1 MEWSPL
7 VGKERTSWWRR
18 SVFLVGGKTDLGD
31 SALDFFQN
39 GEIVAVGVAAVVDDE
54 IVEIGLGLI
63 AVKAGVMDDDLDQRL
78 ILVLERDS
86 LVGFGEAGLAVLGAV
101 TLFGGLRLG
110 VGLGLLIGQHQA
122 ALETS
127 DIQDANAGQ
136 IKLMEQHVDLGEIIL
151 TASMAQLHNL
161 ANDGRVVV
169 DQRLLVEITTGDVE
183 TVTGEP
189 GAVLLVGRVDTATAE
204 GKTMLQKRGVDEIT
218 ICGIVFGSLVGLKVC
233 EITHNLPPCK
243 STATDVA
250 ELHTTQRKLDDS
262 FIIVNFAQNVNS

>member
-18 SVFLVGGKTDLGD
+18 SVFIVGGNLGD
-31 SALDFFQN
+31 SVLDFLQN

-54 IVEIGLGLI
+54 IVKVGLGLI
-63 AVKAGVMDDDLDQRL
+63 AVKAGVTDDNLDQRL

-86 LVGFGEAGLAVLGAV
+86 LVGFGEAGLAVLGAI

-127 DIQDANAGQ
+127 DVQDANAGQ
-136 IKLMEQHVDLGEIIL
+136 IKLMEQHIDLGEVIL
-151 TASMAQLHNL
+151 TASVAQHHNL
-161 ANDGRVVV
+161 ANDGCVVV
-169 DQRLLVEITTGDVE
+169 DQRLLVEITAGDVE
-183 TVTGEP
+183 TVAGEP
-189 GAVLLVGRVDTATAE
+189 GGVLLVGRVDTATAK
-204 GKTMLQKRGVDEIT
+204 GKTVLQKRGVDGFT

-233 EITHNLPPCK
+233 EITHI
-243 STATDVA
+243 
-250 ELHTTQRKLDDS
+250 E
-262 FIIVNFAQNVNS
+262 FASLLMYCD

>member
-18 SVFLVGGKTDLGD
+18 SVFLIGGNLGD

-63 AVKAGVMDDDLDQRL
+63 AAKAGVMDDNLDQRL

-86 LVGFGEAGLAVLGAV
+86 LVGFGKAGLAVFGAV

-122 ALETS
+122 TLEAG
-127 DIQDANAGQ
+127 DIQNVDA
-136 IKLMEQHVDLGEIIL
+136 IV
-151 TASMAQLHNL
+151 AQLAKQITDRLEVFL
-161 ANDGRVVV
+161 AALLVESDDLFDGGTVIV
-169 DQRLLVEITTGDVE
+169 DQRLLVEIATSDVKAMA
-183 TVTGEP
+183 GEP
-189 GAVLLVGRVDTATAE
+189 GAILSMGGLNGAVPKREAELIELGINSISVGRLISGGLIGQVV
-204 GKTMLQKRGVDEIT
+204 L
-218 ICGIVFGSLVGLKVC
+218 IVHTFASL
-233 EITHNLPPCK
+233 
-243 STATDVA
+243 
-250 ELHTTQRKLDDS
+250 
-262 FIIVNFAQNVNS
+262 

>member
-18 SVFLVGGKTDLGD
+18 SVFIVGGNLGD
-31 SALDFFQN
+31 SALDFLQN
-39 GEIVAVGVAAVVDDE
+39 GEIVAVGVAAVVDNE
-54 IVEIGLGLI
+54 IVEVGLGLI
-63 AVKAGVMDDDLDQRL
+63 AVKAGVMDDNLDQRL
-78 ILVLERDS
+78 ILVLERDG

-127 DIQDANAGQ
+127 DVQDANAGQ
-136 IKLMEQHVDLGEIIL
+136 IKLMEQYVDLGEVIL

-169 DQRLLVEITTGDVE
+169 DQRLLVEITAGDVE

-189 GAVLLVGRVDTATAE
+189 GGVLLVGRVDTATAE
-204 GKTMLQKRGVDEIT
+204 GKTVLQKRGVDGFT

-250 ELHTTQRKLDDS
+250 ELHTTQRKTG
-262 FIIVNFAQNVNS
+262 

>member
-18 SVFLVGGKTDLGD
+18 SVFLVGGNLGD
-31 SALDFFQN
+31 SVLDFLQN

-63 AVKAGVMDDDLDQRL
+63 AAKAGVMDDNLDQRL

-110 VGLGLLIGQHQA
+110 VGLGLLIGQYQA

-127 DIQDANAGQ
+127 DVQDANTGQ
-136 IKLMEQHVDLGEIIL
+136 IKLMEQHVDLGEVIL
-151 TASMAQLHNL
+151 AASVAQLHDL

-169 DQRLLVEITTGDVE
+169 DQRLLVEITAGDVE

-189 GAVLLVGRVDTATAE
+189 GGVLLVGRVDTATAK
-204 GKTMLQKRGVDEIT
+204 GKTVLQKRGVDGFT

-233 EITHNLPPCK
+233 EITHNCLLINVLRLMSPIYTPPR
-243 STATDVA
+243 
-250 ELHTTQRKLDDS
+250 ENWMILLL
-262 FIIVNFAQNVNS
+262 

>member
-18 SVFLVGGKTDLGD
+18 SVFLVGGKDLGD
-31 SALDFFQN
+31 SVLDFLQN

-63 AVKAGVMDDDLDQRL
+63 AAKAGVMDDNLDQRL

-110 VGLGLLIGQHQA
+110 VGLGLLLGQHQA

-127 DIQDANAGQ
+127 DVQDANAGQ
-136 IKLMEQHVDLGEIIL
+136 IKLMEQHVDLGEVIL
-151 TASMAQLHNL
+151 TASVAQLHDL

-169 DQRLLVEITTGDVE
+169 DQRLLVEITAGDVE

-189 GAVLLVGRVDTATAE
+189 SGVLLVGRVDTATAK
-204 GKTMLQKRGVDEIT
+204 GKTVLQKRGVDGFAV
-218 ICGIVFGSLVGLKVC
+218 CGIFGSLVGLKVC
-233 EITHNLPPCK
+233 VITHKICLLVKVLRLMSPSYTPPR
-243 STATDVA
+243 
-250 ELHTTQRKLDDS
+250 ENWMILLL
-262 FIIVNFAQNVNS
+262 